1 MQTDTPRAERTPA
14 PRIVTFWTRPPLRP
28 GSVLPVLAAE
38 PAGLAELAAAEL
50 DGAAEEVD
58 RWYAAPVILSAPEP
72 AAFAAWRGLSGL
84 VLAEALRRWAEVF
97 PVSPELAAELA
108 AEAPWPPPVATSPE
122 LPAEPAPV
130 PVAEVDPLAAA
141 LGAAL
146 GRSLRAPGGIEALA
160 RRLGVGGAA

>member
-108 AEAPWPPPVATSPE
+108 AEAPWPPAVA